1 LRRLRH
7 IVTLARSGSY
17 VRAADT
23 LALTQPAL
31 SRSIQAA
38 EADYGVRLFDRGR
51 GGVTPTA
58 AGRALVAEGERLLRD
73 ARALDDMMRQ
83 IGEGTGGEV
92 ALGLGPLIASASLP
106 TVLQRLLCEHPSIRL
121 QIVVDGAAGLLRRLA
136 NDEIEFAICSREASP
151 IDEEYEI
158 TPICRLP
165 LALLARGG
173 HFLAG
178 RRVSKQEALA
188 FPLLGGST
196 SERSEAQTIHYTP
209 DLACD
214 NYEILRALTLASD
227 ALWMASPAVAVE
239 EIADGRMIAVDC
251 PDLVRA
257 TYQVVMVKRRRRT
270 QSPAAALV
278 AGRLAATL
286 VGAVMRS
293 AE

>member
-1 LRRLRH
+1 
-7 IVTLARSGSY
+7 
-17 VRAADT
+17 
-23 LALTQPAL
+23 
-31 SRSIQAA
+31 
-38 EADYGVRLFDRGR
+38 
-51 GGVTPTA
+51 
-58 AGRALVAEGERLLRD
+58 
-73 ARALDDMMRQ
+73 MRQ

-106 TVLQRLLCEHPSIRL
+106 TVLQGLLCEHPSIRL
-121 QIVVDGAAGLLRRLA
+121 QIVVDGAPGLFRRLA

-151 IDEEYEI
+151 IDEEHEI
-158 TPICRLP
+158 TPICQLP